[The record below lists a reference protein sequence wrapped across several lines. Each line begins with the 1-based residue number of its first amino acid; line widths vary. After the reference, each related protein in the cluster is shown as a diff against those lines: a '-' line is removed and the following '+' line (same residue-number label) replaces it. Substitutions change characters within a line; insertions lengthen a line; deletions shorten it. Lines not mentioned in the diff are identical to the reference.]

1 MPHCNRG
8 RLLKVGDRVMVE
20 CVVES
25 IQENV
30 DYCNVTV
37 RTVRPM
43 PPYQDGTT
51 ITLNA
56 KQTESIDPKPVD
68 LDSDAPWAR

>member
-1 MPHCNRG
+1 MPHCNKG
-8 RLLKVGDRVMVE
+8 RELKVGDRVMIE

-25 IQENV
+25 VQPAV

-43 PPYQDGTT
+43 PPYTDGTT
-51 ITLNA
+51 ITLNT
-56 KQTESIDPKPVD
+56 KQTESVE
-68 LDSDAPWAR
+68 